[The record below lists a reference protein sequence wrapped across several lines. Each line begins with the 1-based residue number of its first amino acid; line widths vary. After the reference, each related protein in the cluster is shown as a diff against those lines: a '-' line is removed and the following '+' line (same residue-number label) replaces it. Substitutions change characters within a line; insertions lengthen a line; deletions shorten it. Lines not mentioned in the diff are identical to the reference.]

1 MKAISRNVIV
11 RAENQSNKRNFKQ
24 FRKAAFSERRKN
36 DTNIRTAVSK
46 LANEERERFGKVWK
60 IHTDF
65 LKNTQSDEDTPKN
78 VPIEIVVNDDDINE
92 VNSFFES
99 SENSKD

>member
-1 MKAISRNVIV
+1 MKAMTRNVIV
-11 RAENQSNKRNFKQ
+11 RAENQSNNRNFKQ
-24 FRKAAFSERRKN
+24 FRKAAFGERRKN

-46 LANEERERFGKVWK
+46 LASEERERFGKVWK

-65 LKNTQSDEDTPKN
+65 LKNTQSEEKQSNNGP
-78 VPIEIVVNDDDINE
+78 VEIVVNDEDINE